1 MLGLEVRPYRDE
13 NLFEVEFRNDLM
25 DSPPAVDWKV
35 MLVVVAVTVDEEE
48 IISQSMG
55 AGEDEGE
62 GEADEGNCNC
72 GD

>member
-35 MLVVVAVTVDEEE
+35 MLVVVAVTVRMRVRVKLMKAIAMVVID
-48 IISQSMG
+48 QYQ
-55 AGEDEGE
+55 
-62 GEADEGNCNC
+62 C
-72 GD
+72 